1 MAIAKKCD
9 ICGKL
14 YERYNE
20 LEDQNKPNGF
30 ELISIDP
37 EGKFYGY
44 GDIDCCPDC
53 MESILQHIERL
64 KGGRNDG

>member
-30 ELISIDP
+30 RLMSID
-37 EGKFYGY
+37 ENKKYY
-44 GDIDCCPDC
+44 VYEVTDCCPDC
-53 MESILQHIERL
+53 MESILQHIKRL
-64 KGGRNDG
+64 KGENDG

>member
-20 LEDQNKPNGF
+20 KQNAEKPNGF
-30 ELISIDP
+30 HLLSID
-37 EGKFYGY
+37 ERGKYY
-44 GDIDCCPDC
+44 SYKTTDCCPDC
-53 MESILQHIERL
+53 MESILQYIERL
-64 KGGRNDG
+64 KGAGND

>member
-20 LEDQNKPNGF
+20 LEDQNKPNRF
-30 ELISIDP
+30 RLIALMRT
-37 EGKFYGY
+37 KKYY
-44 GDIDCCPDC
+44 VYKVTDCCPDC

-64 KGGRNDG
+64 RGEK

>member
-20 LEDQNKPNGF
+20 ERDDKRPNGF
-30 ELISIDP
+30 KLISTDS
-37 EGKFYGY
+37 ERKFHGY
-44 GDIDCCPDC
+44 GAIDCCPDC

-64 KGGRNDG
+64 KGAGND

>member
-14 YERYNE
+14 YEQYNVKR
-20 LEDQNKPNGF
+20 DSKKPNGF
-30 ELISIDP
+30 HLLSIDSA
-37 EGKFYGY
+37 GKYFVY
-44 GDIDCCPDC
+44 DSTDCCPDC

-64 KGGRNDG
+64 KGENNG

>member
-14 YERYNE
+14 YEQYNVKGE
-20 LEDQNKPNGF
+20 SKKPNGF
-30 ELISIDP
+30 HLLSIDSS
-37 EGKFYGY
+37 GKYFGY
-44 GDIDCCPDC
+44 DTTDCCPDC

-64 KGGRNDG
+64 KGAGND